1 MKKLLTLMLVL
12 ATSLS
17 LLTPALAVE
26 APEVPSVL
34 DVLPDGAAAVTTVP
48 DEALPDEEAE

>member
-34 DVLPDGAAAVTTVP
+34 DVQFVP
-48 DEALPDEEAE
+48 RYVNSEQ